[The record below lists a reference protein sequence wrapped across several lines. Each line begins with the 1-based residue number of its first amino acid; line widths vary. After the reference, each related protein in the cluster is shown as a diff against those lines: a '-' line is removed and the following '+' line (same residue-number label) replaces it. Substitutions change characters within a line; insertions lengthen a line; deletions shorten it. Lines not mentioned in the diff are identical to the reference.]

1 MPSLTVFGFGSF
13 FRPQG
18 HKPRDVDL
26 LLIHD
31 DCSRRSIEFAIS
43 CKALIRQELPN
54 ADIVM
59 LSTTEELDLKFVE
72 RSKAVRLSVVSN
84 PDHLQDIYRAI
95 GARLSSADAETIS
108 EPLGAIE

>member
-18 HKPRDVDL
+18 RSPRDVDL

-31 DCSRRSIEFAIS
+31 DCSRRSIEFALF
-43 CKALIRQELPN
+43 CKALIRQELPS

-59 LSTTEELDLKFVE
+59 LSAAEELDLKFIE
-72 RSKAVRLSVVSN
+72 RSKAVQLSVVSN
-84 PDHLQDIYRAI
+84 PNHLQDIYRTI
-95 GARLSSADAETIS
+95 GARLFSVEAEAVLKPLAAS
-108 EPLGAIE
+108 E